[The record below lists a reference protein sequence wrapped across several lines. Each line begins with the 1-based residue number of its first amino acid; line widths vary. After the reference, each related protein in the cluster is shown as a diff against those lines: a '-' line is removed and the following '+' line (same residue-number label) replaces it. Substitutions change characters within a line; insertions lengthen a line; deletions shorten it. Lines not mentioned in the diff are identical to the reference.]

1 MPWLG
6 GLLLTL
12 VLSVVCANTAR
23 AQGMWVSTPTGAF
36 NVPVRSMQEL
46 KFTETVRQGFDFS
59 CGSAAQAT
67 LLTYHY
73 DREISEFLVFKS
85 MWENGNHE
93 KIEKDGFSMLD
104 MKRFLASEGL
114 SADGFSVD
122 PSKIGEI
129 GVAGIALLSETD
141 SPHFVVIIGEQD
153 GELLI
158 SDPARGIW
166 NMSTEE
172 LGELWNGVFFVI
184 RDQAKLARANFND
197 SDAWERRRWAPLGD
211 ERLVDMIAPVGLELP
226 LPTEFNA
233 N

>member
-1 MPWLG
+1 MPRWG
-6 GLLLTL
+6 GVLLTL
-12 VLSVVCANTAR
+12 VFSMACVNAAQ
-23 AQGMWVSTPTGAF
+23 AQGMWISTSTGAF

-59 CGSAAQAT
+59 CGSAALAT

-73 DREISEFLVFKS
+73 DREFSEFLVFKS
-85 MWENGNHE
+85 MWEHGDHE

-104 MKRFLASEGL
+104 MKRFLDSEGL
-114 SADGFSVD
+114 SADGFSVE

-141 SPHFVVIIGEQD
+141 SPHFVVIIGEEE

-172 LGELWNGVFFVI
+172 LGQLWNGVFFVI
-184 RDQAKLARANFND
+184 RDRAKLARANFND
-197 SDAWERRRWAPLGD
+197 PDAWDRRRWAPIGD
-211 ERLVDMIAPVGLELP
+211 ERLLDMIAPVALEIP